1 MTTGQTLPR
10 TLENVFHWF
19 FAVVKRPSSGGAI
32 REWWSIQDVQSST
45 WSLGLF
51 PSRGR
56 PQWQWSKSW
65 LWSRQFCSVILSWYG
80 ALSQNRL
87 QSNKVRQSWVITS
100 EMWVKKKNK
109 IFFLFIS
116 WESQYFYGDE
126 KLSHYSSFW
135 SFPNNS
141 SLAWF
146 VASWLQRYSH
156 FCILFFLVTLWSSSV
171 PGAQACRG
179 HITFFVP
186 RYIDCA

>member
-1 MTTGQTLPR
+1 MALLGSGEMFKRYSQARGLWGYSLQEEDCNDNDLP
-10 TLENVFHWF
+10 L
-19 FAVVKRPSSGGAI
+19 
-32 REWWSIQDVQSST
+32 
-45 WSLGLF
+45 SL
-51 PSRGR
+51 
-56 PQWQWSKSW
+56 SKSW

-87 QSNKVRQSWVITS
+87 QSNKVRHSWVVTS
-100 EMWVKKKNK
+100 EMWVKKK
-109 IFFLFIS
+109 IRFFLFIS

-156 FCILFFLVTLWSSSV
+156 FCILFFLVTLWSSSLAGV
-171 PGAQACRG
+171 QACRA

-186 RYIDCA
+186 RHIDCA